1 MRVRAPETLATAGCP
16 ALPEGSPRTREFGP
30 SAILALQRTAGNA
43 VVTAM
48 LQRQPRQPPP
58 RDPSRLLTPRAAAAA
73 VTAMTV
79 RYDENSIRFLKRLV
93 GRPVDGTFTEADAE
107 TIAVAQKGAGQTAT
121 GQADEA
127 FLDLVFPLI
136 PAEERF
142 RSQAIHLVIDHAGI
156 DVSGAF
162 SIHWDPSETGAGVV
176 TASRGGVNSIRLGSG
191 AFANYRTMVTTI
203 RAQLATASPTAA
215 GTPVAGTTLADP
227 NLHAVLIATNQSR
240 LPQVRSIRTIQS
252 SVGAPVTGRWDLD
265 TVRHIAAK
273 QQASGA
279 AAPGGLLEEA
289 TIEALGRDLLA
300 AQQFDA
306 VLYLILDYYRFD
318 TSHALDVRYEPVQ
331 ALSPRGT
338 PPLAETKFTGLG
350 LASPVVVYPAGVAQ
364 PWPGLVHTL
373 AHELGHTEQMVNGVA
388 SEDVREFLSE
398 GIEIVSHGMPEEGIE
413 TPADIDGM
421 LANSRQPASLAFV
434 DDVLTMLRR
443 WDAMQTAEKRT
454 HLARFREIR
463 THILQRIDARASA
476 DQKTALAPLI
486 TRLNAADAVGRP

>member
-1 MRVRAPETLATAGCP
+1 M
-16 ALPEGSPRTREFGP
+16 
-30 SAILALQRTAGNA
+30 
-43 VVTAM
+43 
-48 LQRQPRQPPP
+48 
-58 RDPSRLLTPRAAAAA
+58 
-73 VTAMTV
+73 
-79 RYDENSIRFLKRLV
+79 
-93 GRPVDGTFTEADAE
+93 
-107 TIAVAQKGAGQTAT
+107 
-121 GQADEA
+121 
-127 FLDLVFPLI
+127 
-136 PAEERF
+136 
-142 RSQAIHLVIDHAGI
+142 IDHAGI

-215 GTPVAGTTLADP
+215 GTPVAARRLADP

-289 TIEALGRDLLA
+289 TIEAIGRDLLA

-318 TSHALDVRYEPVQ
+318 TSRRASNVRYEPVQ

-338 PPLAETKFTGLG
+338 PPLAETKFTGW
-350 LASPVVVYPAGVAQ
+350 ASPAPWWSTRRRRTTVAR
-364 PWPGLVHTL
+364 PRPHARARAR
-373 AHELGHTEQMVNGVA
+373 AHRADRERVA

-398 GIEIVSHGMPEEGIE
+398 GIKIVSHGMPEEGIE

-443 WDAMQTAEKRT
+443 WTPCRQQRSGRIWRASVRSGPTSFNGSTRAPAPTRNRARTTDHAPQRGRCGRSALDRKATRGSLACPAIGKHHARSRTNAGTSAPMPETLAKDDQRKRKSRPLLPHGKRSHDEKRKSRYST
-454 HLARFREIR
+454 LW
-463 THILQRIDARASA
+463 
-476 DQKTALAPLI
+476 
-486 TRLNAADAVGRP
+486 